1 MNSKDEERLAAFE
14 KMLEFVQKNH
24 DDTEAKMEILRG
36 EGKNKTATYGQLMGN
51 KMMYRNLLDLYILFD
66 II

>member
-1 MNSKDEERLAAFE
+1 
-14 KMLEFVQKNH
+14 MLEFVQKNQ

-51 KMMYRNLLDLYILFD
+51 KMMYRNLLDLYRLFD